1 MIKYSEL
8 HCVSNFSFLKGASYP
23 EELVQ
28 QAKSLNYSAIA
39 LTDECSIAGVV
50 RAHVAA
56 KKYNLPLIIG
66 SIFSLADGPVIVL
79 LATNRKSYGS
89 LVRLI
94 TRARLA
100 VKKKAII

>member
-8 HCVSNFSFLKGASYP
+8 HCVSNFTFLKGASYP
-23 EELVQ
+23 EELVK
-28 QAKSLNYSAIA
+28 QAESLGYSAIA

-50 RAHVAA
+50 KAHIAA
-56 KKYNLPLIIG
+56 KKCSLSLIIG
-66 SIFSLADGPVIVL
+66 SMFSITDGPSIVL
-79 LATNRKSYGS
+79 LATNREGYGN

-100 VKKKAII
+100 AK